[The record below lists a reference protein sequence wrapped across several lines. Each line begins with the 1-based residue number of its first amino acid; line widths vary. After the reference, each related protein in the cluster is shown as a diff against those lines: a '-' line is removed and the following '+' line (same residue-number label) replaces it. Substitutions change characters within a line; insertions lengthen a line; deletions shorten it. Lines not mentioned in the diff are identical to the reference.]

1 MPRKALRLTR
11 SGQGGDA
18 SMEYIPSNASV
29 LRLAAKNKAFT
40 DSEKVYPRNFAEE
53 PVDLEK
59 VETPAELKPT
69 DRAVSEYIL
78 RTLRADPKH
87 RFNSASIGK
96 NIHLSGITVKR
107 SLKRLQRLGYLRLKR
122 LNTGYINYLWYPER
136 NGGSMT
142 SFDASESLLRA
153 FPELEQRV
161 APLGTKEA
169 IEKARE
175 LGFQINEARALWKE
189 FKEVCADV
197 CLYSG
202 DETWN
207 KWLKCHLR
215 IKSAGKVL
223 ERLAA

>member
-142 SFDASESLLRA
+142 SFDCAESLLTA
-153 FPELEQRV
+153 FPELEQRA

-169 IEKARE
+169 IETARE